1 VPFLVFLLT
10 LAAAGGWLVLKADLL
25 PKETAGRTV
34 IEIAGNPGA
43 EEMKVHVDRIQSGVV
58 LAKAAKRLGTG
69 PKSARSAE
77 HVAEWLRRS
86 IEVKADGPFLTV
98 TAFTRDYSPPELA
111 GAVAAA
117 YDEDLKEQ
125 VFNGRKRENQAREA
139 HLTLLEAD
147 VEKARL
153 EWMEMML
160 KLDVTPDGR
169 DLANEAS
176 LRELAGRIAKE
187 RVAMLSVEAKL
198 AVQHKDDTPETKAEI
213 QKDLD
218 RQRESLQMLEKAF
231 TDLESRA
238 RQRLVQQSE
247 VDHARAAHQR
257 LTKALNQLKE
267 ESIGRRIKESVV
279 LVPVRV
285 VEEAATVKVPNR
297 QVKRTVRFAVFGS
310 IVLLAAFLLASLAAK
325 LCRRV

>member
-10 LAAAGGWLVLKADLL
+10 LAAAGGWLVLRADLL

-43 EEMKVHVDRIQSGVV
+43 GEMKVHVDRIQSGVV
-58 LAKAAKRLGTG
+58 LAKAAKNLGTG
-69 PKSARSAE
+69 AKSARSAE

-98 TAFTRDYSPPELA
+98 IAFTRDYSPPELA
-111 GAVAAA
+111 HAVAMA
-117 YDEDLKEQ
+117 YDEDLREQ
-125 VFNGRKRENQAREA
+125 VFNGRKRESQAREA

-147 VEKARL
+147 AEKARL
-153 EWMEMML
+153 EWMEMMK
-160 KLDVTPDGR
+160 KLAVTPDGR

-176 LRELAGRIAKE
+176 LRELAGRIAKDE
-187 RVAMLSVEAKL
+187 VAILSDEASL
-198 AVQHKDDTPETKAEI
+198 AVHQKDDPPENKAEI

-231 TDLESRA
+231 ADLESRA
-238 RQRLVQQSE
+238 RQRLIQQSE
-247 VDHARAAHQR
+247 VDHARTAYER

-279 LVPVRV
+279 LAPVRV
-285 VEEAATVKVPNR
+285 VEEAATVKVPDR

-310 IVLLAAFLLASLAAK
+310 MALLAAFLLSALTAK